1 MTQKVALLTLETET
15 LAEELGKVMTFLT
28 TIISFS
34 KIENVKIDRQQE
46 IAKVQKAELL
56 DDKRKGNV

>member
-34 KIENVKIDRQQE
+34 KIENVKIDWQQE